1 MKSNGL
7 SLLKCVM
14 LIFVSGCAGLQA
26 GQDVQAARIAL
37 QTGRPEVALGYL
49 RRAAELD
56 PNYTLPYTLRES
68 VLTYL
73 GRAYYETGN
82 FTEARST
89 LEKALARDK
98 DDQLARLYLGLTL
111 MRSGDQD
118 RGRREAENGLK
129 GIYNWLEDI
138 STKSESGIFWDPARQ
153 IRSDIEKTLAGKLE
167 ASEFI
172 PAAQRIGREFDEEV
186 DKARKD
192 ETFTRYGRAGGG
204 GD

>member
-1 MKSNGL
+1 
-7 SLLKCVM
+7 
-14 LIFVSGCAGLQA
+14 
-26 GQDVQAARIAL
+26 
-37 QTGRPEVALGYL
+37 VAVGYL

-82 FTEARST
+82 FAAARST

-98 DDQLARLYLGLTL
+98 DDYLAQLYLGLAL
-111 MRSGDQD
+111 MRNGDPV

-129 GIYNWLEDI
+129 GIHDWLENI
-138 STKSESGIFWDPARQ
+138 SAGSNSSGIFWDPTRQ

-167 ASEFI
+167 APEFI
-172 PAAQRIGREFDEEV
+172 AAAQRIGREFDEEV
-186 DKARKD
+186 DRARKD
-192 ETFTRYGRAGGG
+192 ETYTRYGRTGGGG